1 MSTKPNN
8 RSDAALHERL
18 ELAEKAT
25 QGPWKSD
32 EVVTRKKDFEPSY
45 VVKDKDGFTI
55 VDVIPVS
62 AYQANAAHI
71 AASSPDVVRAD
82 IEEILRLRQEVARL
96 ELENQR
102 LAVDGVNDE
111 SYLLTCLDIIRKAVG
126 MPVGSDW
133 QQVAERVERL
143 DKETDWLVKILLH
156 YTEDCPLKFSWVYEE
171 MFPIPKIDGCD
182 GSWPDD
188 DYFDCS
194 NSTPEKCWREA
205 ARKAVEENER
215 YG

>member
-1 MSTKPNN
+1 MSTMPND
-8 RSDAALHERL
+8 RSDAALRERL
-18 ELAEKAT
+18 VIAEKAT

-82 IEEILRLRQEVARL
+82 LEEILRLRAENERLSGEVARL
-96 ELENQR
+96 EDM
-102 LAVDGVNDE
+102 LAHLVSRSVCQTVEGWWSTHGETFQTKKEAMRHVIAKAEDE
-111 SYLLTCLDIIRKAVG
+111 MK
-126 MPVGSDW
+126 
-133 QQVAERVERL
+133 
-143 DKETDWLVKILLH
+143 
-156 YTEDCPLKFSWVYEE
+156 
-171 MFPIPKIDGCD
+171 
-182 GSWPDD
+182 
-188 DYFDCS
+188 
-194 NSTPEKCWREA
+194 EA
-205 ARKAVEENER
+205 ALKAVEEEER

>member
-1 MSTKPNN
+1 MSTKPND

-18 ELAEKAT
+18 VIAEKAA

-82 IEEILRLRQEVARL
+82 IEEILRLRGEVKRLRDENEALKNSAFEFGVGFSTKVNEMRAREEWFSR
-96 ELENQR
+96 EL
-102 LAVDGVNDE
+102 A
-111 SYLLTCLDIIRKAVG
+111 
-126 MPVGSDW
+126 
-133 QQVAERVERL
+133 RL
-143 DKETDWLVKILLH
+143 DKEADWLVKMLSH
-156 YTEDCPLKFSWVYEE
+156 YIEDCPLKFSWLYAEE
-171 MFPIPKIDGCD
+171 LPIPKIDGCD
-182 GSWPDD
+182 GAWPDD

-194 NSTPEKCWREA
+194 NSTPGQCWREA
-205 ARKAVEENER
+205 ARNAVEEKER
-215 YG
+215 HG

>member
-1 MSTKPNN
+1 MPDD
-8 RSDAALHERL
+8 RSDAALRERL
-18 ELAEKAT
+18 GIAEKAT

-82 IEEILRLRQEVARL
+82 IEEILRLRKEVARL
-96 ELENQR
+96 N
-102 LAVDGVNDE
+102 
-111 SYLLTCLDIIRKAVG
+111 
-126 MPVGSDW
+126 
-133 QQVAERVERL
+133 
-143 DKETDWLVKILLH
+143 KEADWLVGMLSH

-171 MFPIPKIDGCD
+171 KFPIPKIDGCD
-182 GSWPDD
+182 GTWPDD
-188 DYFDCS
+188 DYFDCT

-205 ARKAVEENER
+205 ARKSVEEKN
-215 YG
+215 G

>member
-1 MSTKPNN
+1 MPDD
-8 RSDAALHERL
+8 RSDAALRERL
-18 ELAEKAT
+18 GIAEKAT

-82 IEEILRLRQEVARL
+82 IEEILRLRKEVARL
-96 ELENQR
+96 
-102 LAVDGVNDE
+102 
-111 SYLLTCLDIIRKAVG
+111 
-126 MPVGSDW
+126 
-133 QQVAERVERL
+133 
-143 DKETDWLVKILLH
+143 DKEADWLVKMLSH

-188 DYFDCS
+188 DYFDCT
-194 NSTPEKCWREA
+194 NPTPEKCWREA
-205 ARKAVEENER
+205 ARKAVEEEER
-215 YG
+215 HG